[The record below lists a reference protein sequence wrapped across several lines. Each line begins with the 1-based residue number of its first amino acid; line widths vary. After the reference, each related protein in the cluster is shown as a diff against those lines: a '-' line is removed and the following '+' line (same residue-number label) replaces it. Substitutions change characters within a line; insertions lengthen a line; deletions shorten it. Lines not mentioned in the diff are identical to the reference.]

1 MNNNKRPI
9 HRPVRR
15 PAADGVSANV
25 VKSGNSYV
33 FVEASAFTKA
43 AAKALA
49 DAFQEQDQAQFQFQ
63 QQEEDGFFGP
73 VNE

>member
-1 MNNNKRPI
+1 MNNHKRPV

-33 FVEASAFTKA
+33 FVEASAFSKA

-49 DAFQEQDQAQFQFQ
+49 DAFQDQDQFQAQFQFQ
-63 QQEEDGFFGP
+63 EEEGP
-73 VNE
+73 Y